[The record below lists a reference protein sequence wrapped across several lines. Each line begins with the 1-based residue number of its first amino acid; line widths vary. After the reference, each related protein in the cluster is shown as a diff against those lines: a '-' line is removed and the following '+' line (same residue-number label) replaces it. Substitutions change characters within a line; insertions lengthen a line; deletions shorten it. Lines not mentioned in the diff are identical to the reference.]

1 MRRRTNSPE
10 PRIIPGFF
18 RLGFIAG
25 FIFVLYSQKSQV
37 SLLRYLT
44 FSLVCGRIWQRGA
57 PAGPPAVRVVGRWS
71 PVATVQRRPRRQ
83 PRPSPSAPA
92 KKPAKT
98 LGFRRFSFFMC
109 CMVLGFI
116 LVRTPGFR
124 TWFYPFPTAATRSST
139 QNAPDFGCF
148 RLKSGAFPCFCPLLT
163 CNIFVSVF
171 V

>member
-1 MRRRTNSPE
+1 MRVLERENRKAPNQHRPFPSLACVLPHPLQNRV
-10 PRIIPGFF
+10 PRGERAPVALCCAGLGS
-18 RLGFIAG
+18 RLGRCWA
-25 FIFVLYSQKSQV
+25 LPTREQHPS
-37 SLLRYLT
+37 
-44 FSLVCGRIWQRGA
+44 
-57 PAGPPAVRVVGRWS
+57 
-71 PVATVQRRPRRQ
+71 RQ
-83 PRPSPSAPA
+83 ARLSPSAPA

-163 CNIFVSVF
+163 CKIFVSVF